1 MRMLLDIVRQSL
13 STLWAHKLRSFLTMF
28 GIAWGVGSLLL
39 LVGLG
44 EGFRSGQEKQLKN
57 LGQDIMFTFPGR
69 IPAVEGSTLSGRTY
83 HFTYEDYLAI
93 RSEARSLKHLSPV
106 LNREDI
112 RAVSD
117 YGSTN
122 GQVFGVA
129 PEYNQIRNIPV
140 GPGRWFNDEDNTE
153 TRRVAVVGWELL
165 KNIFPGRPAVG
176 APILLNGVR
185 FEIVGVLSKVG
196 QDGNNGT
203 NARIFIPI
211 ETMRNLFRLKEKNSE
226 DAISFLNYRPL
237 TPAGDLVAK
246 QEVHDILARRHGFDP
261 KLTESFEDW
270 DTIEDNKRVDK
281 IFNGMDWFLGVVGVI
296 TLALGA
302 IGIIN
307 IMLVSVTERTRE
319 IGLRK
324 ALGAT
329 HRAIL
334 TQFFVEGAFLTALS
348 GGIGLAITT
357 ALVTVLAALPAP
369 EGFDT
374 PRIVPSSAAIAIFS
388 LAFAG
393 IAAGLYPA
401 RQAALLQPVPQH
413 THHAWHGVGHR
424 DGRAAARLR
433 FRFRA
438 RTLGCFPLLGYEPGL
453 HLPGTH
459 LHASGGHQSRQR
471 DQTYRQRSRL
481 PSGRGA
487 SAQAHLARSVQAKHR
502 RLGNA
507 QRQLRHQ
514 WSLSV
519 LFAHAAHGCRRRHVL
534 HRPRREHAQPRC
546 HPRRRREEKAVL
558 RAERAW

>member
-1 MRMLLDIVRQSL
+1 MRMLLEIVRQSL
-13 STLWAHKLRSFLTMF
+13 ATLWAHKLRSFLTMF

-44 EGFRSGQEKQLKN
+44 EGFRSGQNRQLAT

-83 HFTYEDYLAI
+83 HFTYADYLAI
-93 RSEARSLKHLSPV
+93 RDQARSLKFLSPV

-122 GQVFGVA
+122 GQVFGVM
-129 PEYNQIRNIPV
+129 PEYNQIRNVPV
-140 GPGRWFNDEDNTE
+140 DNGRWFNNEDNSE

-165 KNIFPGRPAVG
+165 RNMFPGRPAVG
-176 APILLNGVR
+176 STILLNGIR
-185 FEIVGVLSKVG
+185 FDVIGVVSKVG

-211 ETMRNLFRLKEKNSE
+211 QTMRNLFRLKDQNSE

-237 TPAGDLVAK
+237 TPFRDIEAK
-246 QEVHDILARRHGFDP
+246 QEVHELLARRHGFDP
-261 KLTESFEDW
+261 KLTDAFEDW
-270 DTIEDNKRVDK
+270 DTIEDNRK
-281 IFNGMDWFLGVVGVI
+281 IGQIFSAMDLFLGVVGVV
-296 TLALGA
+296 TLGLGA

-357 ALVTVLAALPAP
+357 AFVAILAMLPAP
-369 EGFDT
+369 PGFDT
-374 PRIVPSSAAIAIFS
+374 PRIVPASAVIAIVS
-388 LAFAG
+388 LAVAG

-401 RQAALLQPVPQH
+401 RQAALLEPVE
-413 THHAWHGVGHR
+413 A
-424 DGRAAARLR
+424 LR
-433 FRFRA
+433 Q
-438 RTLGCFPLLGYEPGL
+438 E
-453 HLPGTH
+453 
-459 LHASGGHQSRQR
+459 
-471 DQTYRQRSRL
+471 
-481 PSGRGA
+481 
-487 SAQAHLARSVQAKHR
+487 
-502 RLGNA
+502 
-507 QRQLRHQ
+507 
-514 WSLSV
+514 
-519 LFAHAAHGCRRRHVL
+519 
-534 HRPRREHAQPRC
+534 
-546 HPRRRREEKAVL
+546 
-558 RAERAW
+558 